1 MKILYAIQGTG
12 NGHISRAREI
22 IPYLKQYGELD
33 ILISGTQADVQLP
46 YPIKYKFKGVG
57 FVFGID
63 GGIDMKSSFKELH
76 PLTFIK
82 DIYEIPVK
90 EYDLVINDYETVTA
104 WACKIHQINCIA
116 ISHQA
121 AFLSKHTPRIKKK
134 DKFAENVLKNYA
146 PCTDKIAFHF
156 DTYDSF
162 IHTPVIRSEVRQ
174 MEVSNKEHISVYL
187 PAYADELLLKHFN
200 KINDVQFEV
209 FSKHSKKPYKQ
220 KNCLIKPVLN
230 IDFINSLAN
239 SNGLIT
245 NGGFESPAE
254 ASFLGKKVMCIPM
267 SNQYEQKCNAKAFK
281 LLGGTRVKK
290 VESDFYLKINEWLE
304 FGKPIKVNYK
314 DETAEIIAK
323 MMNKYSK

>member
-33 ILISGTQADVQLP
+33 LLISGTQADVQLP
-46 YPIKYKFKGVG
+46 YPVKYKLKGVG

-63 GGIDMKSSFKELH
+63 GGIDMKSSFKQLH

-90 EYDLVINDYETVTA
+90 EYDLVINDYEPVTA

-156 DTYDSF
+156 VKM
-162 IHTPVIRSEVRQ
+162 P
-174 MEVSNKEHISVYL
+174 
-187 PAYADELLLKHFN
+187 LLNLN
-200 KINDVQFEV
+200 SLEV
-209 FSKHSKKPYKQ
+209 FLGSNPAHSAKVGGYNGISFSSYPLPQ
-220 KNCLIKPVLN
+220 KSYGLTNCVLV
-230 IDFINSLAN
+230 SLN
-239 SNGLIT
+239 H
-245 NGGFESPAE
+245 P
-254 ASFLGKKVMCIPM
+254 SFM
-267 SNQYEQKCNAKAFK
+267 Q
-281 LLGGTRVKK
+281 
-290 VESDFYLKINEWLE
+290 
-304 FGKPIKVNYK
+304 
-314 DETAEIIAK
+314 
-323 MMNKYSK
+323 